1 MVVQFNSDD
10 ITDMRSSL
18 LLADPRLS
26 RFDPLPRIIS
36 FDDFD
41 RGHCGWSALLGNYEG
56 SLDTILPGYRD
67 NTNPMLSTLSH
78 WDAGSHGSFDGT
90 YAMKVATKP
99 KKDALS
105 VAIKRLTFRK
115 ACPVR
120 LEFYATCK
128 PEATDL
134 ALSDRDLKSIGF
146 LFDLQVGDQTGPGGQ
161 RVMPHL
167 RYLNASDGEL
177 QQKWQFKRT
186 APTVA
191 DIGDSSETVSHFHL
205 ADEGWEDLNGGAQK
219 MAYNEIATKVN
230 WHYFRFDFDL
240 ESMTAL
246 RFQCNDRVFD
256 MSGFDSIRFPAMKN
270 LWCMLNVCLFV
281 ETATDKRAF
290 LYVDSVCLSG
300 DF

>member
-1 MVVQFNSDD
+1 MTLRERFEKLEP
-10 ITDMRSSL
+10 RERRL
-18 LLADPRLS
+18 L
-26 RFDPLPRIIS
+26 
-36 FDDFD
+36 
-41 RGHCGWSALLGNYEG
+41 
-56 SLDTILPGYRD
+56 TILGSILGVLLFLAAPIGIITMVSHKRSDNQDIRD
-67 NTNPMLSTLSH
+67 RIDQIYESRNAIA
-78 WDAGSHGSFDGT
+78 DRKA
-90 YAMKVATKP
+90 
-99 KKDALS
+99 KKDAIS

-134 ALSDRDLKSIGF
+134 ALSDKDLKSIGF
-146 LFDLQVGDQTGPGGQ
+146 LFDLQVGDQSGDTGQ

-167 RYLNASDGEL
+167 RYLNAKGGEL
-177 QQKWQFKRT
+177 QQKWQFKRR
-186 APTVA
+186 APEVA
-191 DIGDSSETVSHFHL
+191 DIGGRNETVSHFHL
-205 ADEGWEDLNGGAQK
+205 ADEGWEDLAGGQQK

-240 ESMTAL
+240 ETMTAL

-256 MSGFDSIRFPAMKN
+256 LGGFDSIRFPAMKN
-270 LWCMLNVCLFV
+270 LWCMLNTCLFV

>member
-1 MVVQFNSDD
+1 MVLQFNSDD
-10 ITDMRSSL
+10 ITDVRSSL

-26 RFDPLPRIIS
+26 RFDPLARIIS

-41 RGHCGWSALLGNYEG
+41 RGHCGWSQLIGNYEG

-78 WDAGSHGSFDGT
+78 WDGGSHGAMDGT
-90 YAMKVATKP
+90 YAMKVATKA
-99 KKDALS
+99 KADAVS

-115 ACPVR
+115 PGPVR
-120 LEFYATCK
+120 LEFYATFK

-134 ALSDRDLKSIGF
+134 SLSDKDLKSIGF
-146 LFDLQVGDQTGPGGQ
+146 LFDLQVGDAHGAGGE

-167 RYLNASDGEL
+167 RYLNAADGKL
-177 QQKWQFKRT
+177 QQKWQFKRS
-186 APTVA
+186 APAIA
-191 DIGDSSETVSHFHL
+191 DIGDRSETVSHFHL
-205 ADEGWEDLNGGAQK
+205 ADEGWEDLAGGAQRLC
-219 MAYNEIATKVN
+219 YNEIATKVN
-230 WHYFRFDFDL
+230 WHYICFDFDL
-240 ESMTAL
+240 ESMKAISF
-246 RFQCNDRVFD
+246 RCNDRVFD

-270 LWCMLNVCLFV
+270 LWCMLNVCLFA